1 MRMNRVTPLLGAA
14 CLALAAANLSPGSA
28 PAQPM
33 TLTPRIIAIDEVK
46 CAELLART
54 GERADRV
61 LLYYNGYVDGMR
73 RHTTWDERAAGE
85 LIERALG
92 HCKAD
97 PAETILSAF
106 TRAAR

>member
-1 MRMNRVTPLLGAA
+1 MN
-14 CLALAAANLSPGSA
+14 
-28 PAQPM
+28 
-33 TLTPRIIAIDEVK
+33 LTPRIIAIDKVN
-46 CAELLART
+46 CAELLTGTNERT
-54 GERADRV
+54 DRL

-73 RHTTWDERAAGE
+73 RQATWDERAAGE

-92 HCKAD
+92 YCKAD